1 MCRAAVYIKSTADS
15 TASVSVTTRRRVPRL
30 LSRSESLEVDGPLLD
45 ERVATFHRLL
55 GPVVERERRVRELRH
70 AGSRLGIDVER
81 LLGQRQRG
89 RALVEELGT
98 PLLHFGAEVLQRHD
112 LVDEAHRERV
122 LSRVLPAEIPDL
134 ARLLLADDASE
145 EAGAV
150 PGIDAAD
157 AWPRLA
163 EDRGV
168 GGDREIAEHVQHV
181 AAADR
186 ESVDHRD
193 HGLGNVADRA
203 VQGLDVH
210 PATEGSARGSGA
222 FGA

>member
-15 TASVSVTTRRRVPRL
+15 TAEGVGVTTRRRVPRL
-30 LSRSESLEVDGPLLD
+30 LSRSEFLEVDGPLLD

-55 GPVVERERRVRELRH
+55 GPIVERERRVRELRH

-98 PLLHFGAEVLQRHD
+98 PLLHFGAEVRQRHD

-122 LSRVLPAEIPDL
+122 LRRVLPAEIPDL

-150 PGIDAAD
+150 PGIY
-157 AWPRLA
+157 
-163 EDRGV
+163 
-168 GGDREIAEHVQHV
+168 
-181 AAADR
+181 
-186 ESVDHRD
+186 
-193 HGLGNVADRA
+193 
-203 VQGLDVH
+203 
-210 PATEGSARGSGA
+210 
-222 FGA
+222 

>member
-1 MCRAAVYIKSTADS
+1 M
-15 TASVSVTTRRRVPRL
+15 TTRRRVSARL
-30 LSRSESLEVDGPLLD
+30 LSLSEFLEVDGPLLD
-45 ERVATFHRLL
+45 ERVATFHRLV
-55 GPVVERERRVRELRH
+55 GPVVETERRVRELRDT
-70 AGSRLGIDVER
+70 GSRLGIDVER

-89 RALVEELGT
+89 RALVEELAT

-112 LVDEAHRERV
+112 LVDEAHREGV

-134 ARLLLADDASE
+134 ARLLLADDARE

-150 PGIDAAD
+150 PRVDAAD
-157 AWPRLA
+157 ARPRLA
-163 EDRGV
+163 EDRAV

-193 HGLGNVADRA
+193 HGLGNMADRA
-203 VQGLDVH
+203 VKRLDVH
-210 PATEGSARGSGA
+210 RPTEGSTRGAGGARRVA
-222 FGA
+222 ALPALLLIAARAE